1 VIAHEVKQPLAATAA
16 YLQGM
21 RRMIDTAGLAASG
34 RVTEALQKALAQVNR
49 AVDILGRLR
58 RFVERHDT
66 QRQAEPIDGVIDEAV
81 ALMAIDSADVALR
94 RRVGPN
100 LPAVVIDRIEV
111 QQVLI
116 NLMRNAVEAMGESP
130 RRELTLSAE
139 AAERMVRVGVADT
152 GPGLPPLV
160 AERLFQPFVSTKE
173 DGMGVGLSI
182 CRTIVE
188 SQGGRIWA
196 TANPEGGTTFHFT
209 LPAAGAFA
217 ERAA

>member
-1 VIAHEVKQPLAATAA
+1 
-16 YLQGM
+16 M
-21 RRMIDTAGLAASG
+21 RRMIDTAGLAPSG

-58 RFVERHDT
+58 RFVERHDA

-81 ALMAIDSADVALR
+81 ALMAIDGADVALR
-94 RRVGPN
+94 RRVGLN

-130 RRELTLSAE
+130 RRELTLSVE
-139 AAERMVRVGVADT
+139 TAERMVCVSVADT

-196 TANPEGGTTFHFT
+196 TANPEGGTTFRFT
-209 LPAAGAFA
+209 LPAAEAGA

>member
-1 VIAHEVKQPLAATAA
+1 
-16 YLQGM
+16 
-21 RRMIDTAGLAASG
+21 
-34 RVTEALQKALAQVNR
+34 
-49 AVDILGRLR
+49 
-58 RFVERHDT
+58 
-66 QRQAEPIDGVIDEAV
+66 
-81 ALMAIDSADVALR
+81 
-94 RRVGPN
+94 
-100 LPAVVIDRIEV
+100 
-111 QQVLI
+111 
-116 NLMRNAVEAMGESP
+116 MGESP

-209 LPAAGAFA
+209 LPAAEAGA